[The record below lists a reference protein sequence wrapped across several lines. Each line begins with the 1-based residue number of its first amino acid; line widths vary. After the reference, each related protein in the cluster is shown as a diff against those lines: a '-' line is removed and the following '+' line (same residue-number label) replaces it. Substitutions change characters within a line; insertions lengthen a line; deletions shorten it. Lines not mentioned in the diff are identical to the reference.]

1 MKHKSIKNTIAVFV
15 NKTDKLFE
23 SAVDYPQLTGMS
35 VMGVLLSPLCLFWV
49 LTAFFEATIDIEKAL
64 VFMYSIIF
72 VAVSLWLIP
81 YRYFK
86 KILAIERKKIWFYR
100 ECEKNG
106 VNDLTDRYQKEK
118 AILIAQRSGL
128 AFKNIDILYAEAK
141 EAVMTDEQDRIIAEF
156 KELLDAEIAQKQ
168 LLTRFVHYI
177 GRNKRVAILENTQL
191 EYRQKA
197 EEMRDSAYD
206 AVRASQQKEINSGV
220 IGGIASGLLGG
231 VAGIAAFIDTENRN
245 AQIRSINQRNINS
258 MAHGILDVM
267 NTAYEYECEADRLQ
281 HLIDDAKI
289 KLVSDIPD
297 DQVFSYLSISTKKVE
312 ISKTGTFGIAVEVKV
327 NETQIPLMIGKA
339 NGVIDGTI
347 EAEMYQDNKCVGSAL
362 MVLPTFGVKDKATI
376 GGIAIANANTTEPYK
391 IKFKPY
397 CLWLMEE

>member
-1 MKHKSIKNTIAVFV
+1 MKNKSIRKAMAVFV
-15 NKTDKLFE
+15 ETTEKIFAFMAEYRTLSFL
-23 SAVDYPQLTGMS
+23 VCIIVFLTPP
-35 VMGVLLSPLCLFWV
+35 LLGAASIGYYGKDTNV
-49 LTAFFEATIDIEKAL
+49 SSIMFFE
-64 VFMYSIIF
+64 VM
-72 VAVSLWLIP
+72 AVLLWLIP
-81 YRYFK
+81 FWCFK
-86 KILAIERKKIWFYR
+86 KIQGKEKKKIRFFWN
-100 ECEKNG
+100 CHNG
-106 VNDLTDRYQKEK
+106 GINDLTDHYQKEK
-118 AILIAQRSGL
+118 AILIAQRIGL
-128 AFKNIDILYAEAK
+128 TFKNINILYEEAK
-141 EAVMTDEQDRIIAEF
+141 ELANLEHEEWIKAEY
-156 KELLDAEIAQKQ
+156 KELLDAEVAQKRA
-168 LLTRFVHYI
+168 LTRFVHYI
-177 GRNKRVAILENTQL
+177 GRNKRVAILEDIQT

-197 EEMRDSAYD
+197 EKMRDSAYG

-231 VAGIAAFIDTENRN
+231 VAGIAAYIDTENRN

-267 NTAYEYECEADRLQ
+267 NTAYEYEREADRLQ

-297 DQVFSYLSISTKKVE
+297 DRVFSYLSISPKKVE

-327 NETQIPLMIGKA
+327 NETQMPLMIGKA
-339 NGVIDGTI
+339 SGVIDGTI

-376 GGIAIANANTTEPYK
+376 GGIAIASANTSKPYE

-397 CLWLMEE
+397 HLWIMEE